1 MMSGIKD
8 YTLLINDVNYS
19 VVKLISIAKNVYLF
33 YHPVMIPQSGYRFT
47 VKENDKL
54 SENMLKKRDRK

>member
-1 MMSGIKD
+1 MMTGIKD
-8 YTLLINDVNYS
+8 YTLPINNVNDS
-19 VVKLISIAKNVYLF
+19 VVKLISIAKNVHLF

-54 SENMLKKRDRK
+54 REKILKKSDRK